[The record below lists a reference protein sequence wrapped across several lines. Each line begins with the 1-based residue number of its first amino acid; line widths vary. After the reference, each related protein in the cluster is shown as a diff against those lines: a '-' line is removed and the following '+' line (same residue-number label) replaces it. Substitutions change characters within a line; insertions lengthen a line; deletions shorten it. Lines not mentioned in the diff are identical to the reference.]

1 MNPVGSASELAE
13 RLRGTGYLADE
24 GLATVGYLA
33 LALHRPLFL
42 EGEPGIGKTA
52 LAAGAGRRSPAPS

>member
-13 RLRGTGYLADE
+13 RLRGTGYLAGE

-33 LALHRPLFL
+33 LALHRPLLL
-42 EGEPGIGKTA
+42 EGEPGTGKTSSPPPS
-52 LAAGAGRRSPAPS
+52 RKRSASS